1 MKRKPRKNRSWEDH
15 YARRARKDNY
25 PARSVYKLKEMQQK
39 FAMMHKGDTVL
50 DLGCAPGSWTLFAAE
65 TVGGE
70 GRVIGID
77 LKPVTIR
84 PQSNIAV
91 YTGDILEM
99 DEQCRESIGDT
110 IDVLISD
117 MAPATTGMKQVDAT
131 RSLNLCEAALDM
143 ALEYLVPGGNFVCK
157 IFQGP
162 DFKSFSERVK
172 THFKT
177 IKIFKPESCR
187 KASKE
192 IYIIGMGKR

>member
-1 MKRKPRKNRSWEDH
+1 
-15 YARRARKDNY
+15 
-25 PARSVYKLKEMQQK
+25 
-39 FAMMHKGDTVL
+39 
-50 DLGCAPGSWTLFAAE
+50 
-65 TVGGE
+65 
-70 GRVIGID
+70 
-77 LKPVTIR
+77 
-84 PQSNIAV
+84 
-91 YTGDILEM
+91 
-99 DEQCRESIGDT
+99 
-110 IDVLISD
+110 
-117 MAPATTGMKQVDAT
+117 
-131 RSLNLCEAALDM
+131 M